1 MAKQLVRNEDEVIS
15 SDEEHEVE
23 PKLADVPFGELQKLR
38 LDGTVVF
45 VSRIKSEK
53 TTGRANKNRPM
64 EASSKKPIG
73 RFREVFQVPKKGGF
87 IGVKDDNVNL
97 IEQFFDLEW
106 KAHCVITGTIRDPRF
121 EPLCGKLDDDGFKK
135 RFNFLFDKNLPAEK
149 EDLQKKLKSSK
160 NPKVSEE
167 LKDRIAWIDK
177 QLNSD
182 VSKSAEDQ
190 ILAEHKKREREAA
203 KQGKRPFY
211 LKKSEVRKQKLIEK
225 YERLK
230 AAGKVDSYI
239 DKRRRRNAAKDHRNC
254 ACPAFLFAVRRA
266 LLAWRA
272 FYCDR
277 LGAFCYRYAARK
289 IQQLEQDYLRGEAR
303 DGQGLRGA
311 ELQLDLQGR
320 ENKG

>member
-1 MAKQLVRNEDEVIS
+1 MAKELIRNEDEAIS
-15 SDEEHEVE
+15 SDEEHEIDPE
-23 PKLADVPFGELQKLR
+23 LADVPFEELQKLKS
-38 LDGTVVF
+38 DGTVAF
-45 VSRIKSEK
+45 VSRIKSEKK

-64 EASSKKPIG
+64 EVSSKKPIG
-73 RFREVFQVPKKGGF
+73 RFREVFQVPKK
-87 IGVKDDNVNL
+87 
-97 IEQFFDLEW
+97 
-106 KAHCVITGTIRDPRF
+106 TIRDPRF

-177 QLNSD
+177 QLKSD
-182 VSKSAEDQ
+182 VSKSAEGQ

-211 LKKSEVRKQKLIEK
+211 LKKSEVRKQNIIEK

-239 DKRRRRNAAKDHRNC
+239 DKRRRRNAEKDHR
-254 ACPAFLFAVRRA
+254 FLPYRRPSNT
-266 LLAWRA
+266 
-272 FYCDR
+272 
-277 LGAFCYRYAARK
+277 
-289 IQQLEQDYLRGEAR
+289 QQ
-303 DGQGLRGA
+303 
-311 ELQLDLQGR
+311 
-320 ENKG
+320 K